1 MIGII
6 TLFIL
11 NPMPKKSITIKQ
23 IIIDTLGEAFFMP
36 LLFLLAVNALKE
48 KMDTLSDDEAKKLFG
63 NLYEVKFMRKLV
75 TRIHTKMN
83 RENINL
89 L

>member
-1 MIGII
+1 MI
-6 TLFIL
+6 
-11 NPMPKKSITIKQ
+11 MPKKSTTIKQ

-48 KMDTLSDDEAKKLFG
+48 KIDALPDDEAKTLFG
-63 NLYEVKFMRKLV
+63 NLYDVKSMRKLI
-75 TRIHTKMN
+75 TRVHAKMN
-83 RENINL
+83 RGNINL